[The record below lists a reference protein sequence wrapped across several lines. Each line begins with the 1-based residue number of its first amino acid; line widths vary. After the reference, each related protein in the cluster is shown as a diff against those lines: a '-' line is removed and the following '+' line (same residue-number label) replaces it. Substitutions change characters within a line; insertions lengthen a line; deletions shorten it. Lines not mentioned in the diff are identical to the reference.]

1 MDYIIEKFSSLLN
14 ERLLYNDIRTT
25 EDTIRYTFFASL
37 ILTEHIKPHEIILE
51 YPHPGIINKEVDA
64 YIPSV
69 KEKQG
74 IIVEIKY
81 DSNTLALTNSSRTM
95 KAGKIVND
103 LFRLA
108 HFNIDPHAKKWM
120 IYVTD
125 EEMNG
130 YFSNIKNGLNDFYS
144 LSLRERLKIDKAT
157 YLAKL

>member
-1 MDYIIEKFSSLLN
+1 
-14 ERLLYNDIRTT
+14 
-25 EDTIRYTFFASL
+25 
-37 ILTEHIKPHEIILE
+37 
-51 YPHPGIINKEVDA
+51 
-64 YIPSV
+64 
-69 KEKQG
+69 
-74 IIVEIKY
+74 
-81 DSNTLALTNSSRTM
+81 M

-144 LSLRERLKIDKAT
+144 LSLRERLKIDKAYISSKAMT
-157 YLAKL
+157 FQKAILMNGIRSIEVKIVYSTSLPRKHLLKIFEILSSEFEEV